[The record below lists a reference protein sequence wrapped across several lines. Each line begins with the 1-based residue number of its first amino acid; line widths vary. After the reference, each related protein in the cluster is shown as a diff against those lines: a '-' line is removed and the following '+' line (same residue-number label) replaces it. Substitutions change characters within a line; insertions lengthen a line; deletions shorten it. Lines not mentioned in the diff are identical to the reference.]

1 MRKVIAIL
9 EVDDDMADD
18 EKMGTIDYLEMKCGW
33 LISDGIILRES
44 RILDDDDEYDARAIE
59 LSNQIFNEDEENP
72 VATDEDLVGIL
83 GQLLDEHEDNVEMS
97 EMVRQAISDVHSA
110 LCVRINNW

>member
-9 EVDDDMADD
+9 EVDDDMAIAED
-18 EKMGTIDYLEMKCGW
+18 MGTLDYLDTKCGW
-33 LISDGIILRES
+33 LISDGVILRKAK
-44 RILDDDDEYDARAIE
+44 ILDDDDEYDAKAIE
-59 LSNQIFNEDEENP
+59 LASQIFNEEENP

-83 GQLLDEHEDNVEMS
+83 GQLLDEHEDDVEMS
-97 EMVRQAISDVHSA
+97 AKVRQAINDVYGA